1 MLLLLSS
8 MALGQDLD
16 GQNLDGLRAKGL
28 EVAPYVDLGA
38 SFTPNVYRTP
48 GNPKPAVGALVRPG
62 LTLRWQ
68 TPELALNLAGQA
80 ERRQILFVLGDDVSA
95 WQLSRTD
102 LDLKGELILRP
113 RRPLQVVIRERAGRT
128 HSLAPSSLAGATG
141 KGLSVRQ
148 STLTQAGLRYQP
160 GLGSLSVELVGR
172 GEVEQHNVT
181 VGPNYLLPSNSITRL
196 SGGGDLQARW
206 GFFPR
211 TDLVVNGR
219 IEAYGWTGAQLP
231 GWGWRANAGLYG
243 RVNYPLVLNV
253 AAGFAQLRDGGVVST
268 SPVDGVTVKVAGI
281 WKPTRTQ
288 SLRLA
293 YEKDLEDSWY
303 APYLHYHR
311 ASLRYG
317 VAPGKRTQL
326 TSQGSV
332 RWEQA
337 RGLAYQDVVVSSSI
351 KVDYALSQQLSLGA
365 QAGLDWRLRAG
376 WDVPISAWVHV
387 GW

>member
-8 MALGQDLD
+8 IALGQDPAGQDLD
-16 GQNLDGLRAKGL
+16 GIRAKGL

-48 GNPKPAVGALVRPG
+48 GNPKPAAGALLRPG

-68 TPELALNLAGQA
+68 TPEFALNLAGQA
-80 ERRQILFVLGDDVSA
+80 ARRQVLFVVGDDVSA

-102 LDLKGELILRP
+102 LNLTGELLLRP
-113 RRPLQVVIRERAGRT
+113 DKPLSVVIREQAGRAHT
-128 HSLAPSSLAGATG
+128 LAPSSLAGASG
-141 KGLSVRQ
+141 KGLAVRQ
-148 STLTQAGLRYQP
+148 NTLTQAGVRYQP
-160 GLGSLSVELVGR
+160 GRGALSIALLGR

-181 VGPNYLLPSNSITRL
+181 VGPNYLVPTSSITRL
-196 SGGGDLQARW
+196 SGGGDLQAKW
-206 GFFPR
+206 AFFPR
-211 TDLVVNGR
+211 TELVVNGQ
-219 IEAYGWTGAQLP
+219 IEGYAWTGTQLP
-231 GWGWRANAGLYG
+231 GWGWRANAGIYG
-243 RVNYPLVLNV
+243 RVNYPLVINV
-253 AAGFAQLRDGGVVST
+253 AAGFAQLRDGGVTST
-268 SPVDGVTVKVAGI
+268 TPLDGVTVKVAGI

-365 QAGLDWRLRAG
+365 QAGLDWRLQAG
-376 WDVPISAWVHV
+376 WDVPVSAWIRV